1 MAPTSTPRKLT
12 TLTLAQKAKIIE
24 DSKKPGFSRAAT
36 MEKYGI
42 GKATYLQATSNDPAL
57 FDALKLLENH
67 CLQSSSQERQL
78 QPQITDI
85 FKSK

>member
-42 GKATYLQATSNDPAL
+42 GKATLSRI
-57 FDALKLLENH
+57 LKNSVEILRGVD
-67 CLQSSSQERQL
+67 SSKFASSPKVVIL
-78 QPQITDI
+78 NQI
-85 FKSK
+85 K